1 MSSTGNHSDDKQRDT
16 VPRRGDQA
24 QGGIGHEAAVA
35 GRRDMNP
42 ETGIPSGPIGKQH
55 VRVSNHVT
63 EDGDEAGE
71 ASGFTGDDGQH
82 VPASTSA
89 QPADLAPEQA
99 TAPEDGVSGRSGTGQ
114 AKTHRPFDESEG
126 KQTQGQPVDPDS
138 EASEPHVGASYQS
151 GGTREDMAQQLEER
165 KVQEPGGG
173 APQNPSGAADPA
185 PGSQPGR
192 NRTPGDRG

>member
-1 MSSTGNHSDDKQRDT
+1 MSSTGNHGDDKQRDT
-16 VPRRGDQA
+16 IPRRGDQT
-24 QGGIGHEAAVA
+24 QGGIGHAAAEA
-35 GRRDMNP
+35 GRREMKP
-42 ETGIPSGPIGKQH
+42 ETGIPNGPLGKQH

-71 ASGFTGDDGQH
+71 GGFTGDDGQH

-99 TAPEDGVSGRSGTGQ
+99 IAPEGGVGGRGGTGQ
-114 AKTHRPFDESEG
+114 AEAHRSFDDREG
-126 KQTQGQPVDPDS
+126 RSALGTAADPDN
-138 EASEPHVGASYQS
+138 ELPEPRVGESYQA
-151 GGTREDMAQQLEER
+151 GGTRGDLEQQLEER

-173 APQNPSGAADPA
+173 APRNPTGAADPA

-192 NRTPGDRG
+192 NRTPGDRW